1 MGIQLDPDQ
10 PETGSYIESLRER
23 VRQLELRA
31 AETQRSPSSTVGA
44 HTRSSHGVS
53 EPSGHEHGERATTPR
68 QVTSH
73 ERTKHVMDYLP
84 LSAMAE
90 PSDRQHVSRRQ
101 YSLETFLNA
110 ATSVSGA
117 DTTRSDVSSAPLSG
131 LIENFHN
138 DVVPS
143 GFTLSRSVTDSA
155 VQSYLSVCDVLCPFI
170 DREAFLAKY
179 TSIIE
184 ESDKGALRNV
194 ANDAPH
200 DLFLIYMS
208 VATGTFLSPGFRYKE
223 GFACSLAQ
231 EALRLLPLIM
241 EESDNPSIIRSLIAL
256 AILSIHS
263 PLGGST
269 WHLTGLALARSMSAG
284 GWRTLCCLETDL

>member
-10 PETGSYIESLRER
+10 PETGSYVESLRER

-31 AETQRSPSSTVGA
+31 ADTQRSPTSTAGA

-53 EPSGHEHGERATTPR
+53 ESSTREPGEQATTPR
-68 QVTSH
+68 QITSH

-117 DTTRSDVSSAPLSG
+117 DITRSDVSSAPLSG
-131 LIENFHN
+131 LIENFHK

-143 GFTLSRSVTDSA
+143 GFTLSRSVTDLA
-155 VQSYLSVCDVLCPFI
+155 VQSYLSVCDVLCPFV
-170 DREAFLAKY
+170 DRESFLAKY
-179 TSIIE
+179 TFVME

-208 VATGTFLSPGFRYKE
+208 VATGAFLSPGYRYRE
-223 GFACSLAQ
+223 GFAFSLAQ

-241 EESDNPSIIRSLIAL
+241 EGSDNPSIVRSLIAL
-256 AILSIHS
+256 AIFSIHS
-263 PLGGST
+263 PLGGSS
-269 WHLTGLALARSMSAG
+269 WHLVGLGLARTMSAG
-284 GWRTLCCLETDL
+284 GWSQRDCLYSDH